1 MSFRILRCTTAAL
14 FMTLGMAVSASA
26 QLAVSNAD
34 IQRLQDTL
42 AQATTEVQQLRAR
55 DAGRAATLEPQ
66 LNDLRD
72 EVTYL
77 RVKLRRE
84 GTVART
90 DYADVRDRIDDLRS
104 RASADA
110 PAAAAVPAAAPPPAP
125 APATRPATRPGEI
138 PVGTELDVRLQT
150 ALNSGTSM
158 VEDRFEATTLV
169 DVSQDGRTLI
179 PAGSVMRGVVTSVE
193 PATRTNRTARMT
205 VSFDQVTVGGR
216 AHPIRVTVTQAI
228 EGEGIRGET
237 TRAGAGAGIGAVIG
251 GLLGGFKGAIA
262 GILVGGGG
270 AIAATEGRQVELP
283 AGSVL
288 RVRFDSPVT
297 IDGGR

>member
-1 MSFRILRCTTAAL
+1 MSSRILRCTAAAL
-14 FMTLGMAVSASA
+14 FLTIGLAVPASA

-34 IQRLQDTL
+34 IQRLQDAL

-55 DAGRAATLEPQ
+55 DTGRASTLEPQ

-84 GTVART
+84 GSVARA
-90 DYADVRDRIDDLRS
+90 DYTDVRDRIDDLRS
-104 RASADA
+104 RVSADA
-110 PAAAAVPAAAPPPAP
+110 PAAAAVPPATTPVPAP
-125 APATRPATRPGEI
+125 AARPASRPGEI

-158 VEDRFEATTLV
+158 VEDRFEATTIV
-169 DVSQDGRTLI
+169 DVSQDGRALI
-179 PAGSVMRGVVTSVE
+179 PAGSVMRGIVTSVE

-216 AHPIRVTVTQAI
+216 AYPIRVTVTQAI